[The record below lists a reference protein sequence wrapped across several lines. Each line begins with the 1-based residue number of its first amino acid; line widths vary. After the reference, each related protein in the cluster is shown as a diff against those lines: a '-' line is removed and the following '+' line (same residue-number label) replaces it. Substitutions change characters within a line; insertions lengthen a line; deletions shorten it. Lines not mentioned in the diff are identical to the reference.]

1 MSGTERYLR
10 RTLIAETEESVTR
23 WEVRVRRKK
32 LRMERIRAGRGWVGG
47 VVVGG
52 GLLAG
57 VLSHCRRVEAAIVV
71 LKVRRRVVEKTRML
85 GDFQI
90 FSLFGGTALFAPP
103 TQLFVTA
110 P

>member
-1 MSGTERYLR
+1 
-10 RTLIAETEESVTR
+10 
-23 WEVRVRRKK
+23 
-32 LRMERIRAGRGWVGG
+32 MERIRAGRGWVGG

-90 FSLFGGTALFAPP
+90 FSLFGGTALFFSTNAVVCDSSM
-103 TQLFVTA
+103 TTLMHYC
-110 P
+110 